1 MPREFSTGIELRFS
15 DFDLYNHVN
24 SVLYF
29 SYLETARVQ
38 IFRDVFLELTGRG
51 IFPLVGKAECEYRIP
66 ILFGDKVVVTL
77 WISRV
82 GTTSFDIDYR
92 IHDGGE
98 RTFASARTTMV
109 CFDNENKSAVPV
121 PDSLRALA

>member
-51 IFPLVGKAECEYRIP
+51 IFSLVGKAECEYRIP